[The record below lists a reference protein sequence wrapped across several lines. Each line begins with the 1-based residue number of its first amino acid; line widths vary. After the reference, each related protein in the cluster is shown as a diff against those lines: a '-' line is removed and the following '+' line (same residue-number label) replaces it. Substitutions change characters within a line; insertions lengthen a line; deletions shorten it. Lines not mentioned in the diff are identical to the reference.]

1 MKSTLIT
8 TTALIALL
16 TLSSCGEGDKTQQT
30 NAQNDQRATAETQQ
44 TESQR
49 LNANFETIFMRDVMD
64 SPEFQT
70 RLGIKKDYGKWN
82 ERTEEKAAADHDQA
96 IKDLQ
101 TLHTEF
107 DFEKL
112 DAATKLSYKLA
123 ELSLKNQ
130 IEGYKWRYHNYPVNQ
145 MFGWQS
151 GIPAFLINSHRVTSV
166 EDAEAYISR
175 LEGVKASAEQ
185 RMAGQRRNQ
194 VRGVLAPKFVFP
206 YGIDDAKNILKGAP
220 FSDGEDS
227 TLLADFRQKVTA
239 LNLEEEGKA
248 ADLIKRAE
256 HALLTS
262 VEPAYEA
269 LIALLEEQQ
278 AVATTVDGAWKLP
291 EGEDFY
297 NYRLRMSTSTDMTA
311 QEIHQLGLDE
321 VARIHGEMREIMRT
335 VKFEGTLQEFFGFTR
350 TDKQF
355 YYPQTEAGK
364 KAYLDKAVELIE
376 TMKGRL
382 DEVFITKPKADLVVK
397 QVETFREKSAGK
409 AFYNRAAP
417 DGSRPGIYYANLYK
431 MSDMPI
437 YQMEALA
444 YHEGIPGHHMQG
456 SVQQEMED
464 LPKFRKFGGY
474 TAYGEGWGLYS
485 EYLPKEMGFY
495 SDPYSDFGRL
505 AMEIWRACRLVVDTG
520 LHYKK
525 WTREEAIEYLSSN
538 TPNPMGDVVKAIER
552 YIVMPGQATAYK
564 IGMIK
569 IQQLREHAKVELGDK
584 FDIRQYHE
592 VVLKDGS
599 LPLSMLEDNVNA
611 WIASLK

>member
-1 MKSTLIT
+1 M
-8 TTALIALL
+8 
-16 TLSSCGEGDKTQQT
+16 
-30 NAQNDQRATAETQQ
+30 
-44 TESQR
+44 
-49 LNANFETIFMRDVMD
+49 
-64 SPEFQT
+64 
-70 RLGIKKDYGKWN
+70 
-82 ERTEEKAAADHDQA
+82 
-96 IKDLQ
+96 
-101 TLHTEF
+101 
-107 DFEKL
+107 
-112 DAATKLSYKLA
+112 
-123 ELSLKNQ
+123 
-130 IEGYKWRYHNYPVNQ
+130 
-145 MFGWQS
+145 
-151 GIPAFLINSHRVTSV
+151 
-166 EDAEAYISR
+166 
-175 LEGVKASAEQ
+175 
-185 RMAGQRRNQ
+185 
-194 VRGVLAPKFVFP
+194 
-206 YGIDDAKNILKGAP
+206 
-220 FSDGEDS
+220 
-227 TLLADFRQKVTA
+227 
-239 LNLEEEGKA
+239 
-248 ADLIKRAE
+248 
-256 HALLTS
+256 
-262 VEPAYEA
+262 
-269 LIALLEEQQ
+269 
-278 AVATTVDGAWKLP
+278 
-291 EGEDFY
+291 
-297 NYRLRMSTSTDMTA
+297 
-311 QEIHQLGLDE
+311 
-321 VARIHGEMREIMRT
+321 
-335 VKFEGTLQEFFGFTR
+335 
-350 TDKQF
+350 
-355 YYPQTEAGK
+355 
-364 KAYLDKAVELIE
+364 
-376 TMKGRL
+376 
-382 DEVFITKPKADLVVK
+382 VK
-397 QVETFREKSAGK
+397 QVEAFREKSAGK